1 MNRADFVKE
10 IARQKGMSKQQAYRA
25 VNVVMDMLRIML
37 GSGEP
42 VEVGGFGTFDVLTD
56 LEEEHIPVLKGGKAL
71 KRVLNTSATL
81 EKQEV
86 SHG

>member
-25 VNVVMDMLRIML
+25 INAVMDTLRIML
-37 GSGEP
+37 ASGEP

-56 LEEEHIPVLKGGKAL
+56 LEGEHIPVLMGGKEL
-71 KRVLNTSATL
+71 NRILNTS
-81 EKQEV
+81 V
-86 SHG
+86 DS

>member
-25 VNVVMDMLRIML
+25 VSAVMDMLRIML
-37 GSGEP
+37 ASGEP

-56 LEEEHIPVLKGGKAL
+56 LEGEHIPVLKGGKVL
-71 KRVLNTSATL
+71 KRVLNAPI
-81 EKQEV
+81 EMEEQEV
-86 SHG
+86 

>member
-25 VNVVMDMLRIML
+25 VNVVMDMLRIMRA
-37 GSGEP
+37 SGEP

-56 LEEEHIPVLKGGKAL
+56 LEGERIPVLKGGKVL
-71 KRVLNTSATL
+71 KRVLNTPVEP
-81 EKQEV
+81 EKQE
-86 SHG
+86 GLYG